1 MNNGMKMIMAT
12 ILVATVIAGALFMSG
27 CVGPTEEEQV
37 TVMMPYIPTVGWTP
51 FYCAIDQG
59 YYADEGLDVT
69 MEYSPTG
76 SVAPIQQVGAGKIE
90 FGYADMNTLVMSRSQ
105 EVAVV
110 AVYQGEQTN
119 VFNVIAKKD
128 SGITQP
134 QDLDGK
140 VMAVVA
146 IGAPP
151 HLMAKVMLLKSGVD
165 YNNVTFVPLGSG
177 GEIPAL
183 LGGKADAMAGHMV
196 STFILKG
203 MGRLEDVNVMWMK
216 DYGANLP
223 PNAIIVNE
231 KMLEDDPELIRKFVR
246 ATDKGLRYGVDN
258 PEEAVDTFIKSNP
271 EAAEKREF
279 HLAYWKAFVDGS
291 IQPDK
296 YTPGR
301 FDYERLVM
309 TQDALYDIGVIEK
322 KINISKAYTKE
333 FLPYAS

>member
-90 FGYADMNTLVMSRSQ
+90 FGYA
-105 EVAVV
+105 
-110 AVYQGEQTN
+110 